1 MATYTITKVW
11 TRQNTDTKWLRE
23 IPDLKVDVD
32 NLDIMIS
39 TTGVL
44 SGDGLTVSVEVVYS
58 SKEDYTNV
66 VINKNDHIYAN
77 KSAAGILYMS
87 ENNMTCR
94 ITEEDGTVRVF
105 NNSNNTFEV
114 E

>member
-1 MATYTITKVW
+1 MATYTTTIVW
-11 TRQNTDTKWLRE
+11 TRPDTDTKWPREWADLRF
-23 IPDLKVDVD
+23 DS
-32 NLDIMIS
+32 DIIIS
-39 TTGVL
+39 ATGVL
-44 SGDGLTVSVEVVYS
+44 SDDELTSTVEVVYS

-66 VINKNDHIYAN
+66 VINKNDDIYAN